1 MVALCAWICL
11 IPRRIAD
18 EKRRIKHRDPSNL
31 GNSLSFTFDH
41 IFGIDST
48 QKEIYGE
55 VGQGLV
61 GKRLD

>member
-1 MVALCAWICL
+1 MK
-11 IPRRIAD
+11 
-18 EKRRIKHRDPSNL
+18 KRRIKHRDPSNL